1 VFASG
6 TRVNTE
12 HPADEAGQDYWHV
25 LDVTL
30 AETAVSTAVGIA
42 RNAGLELMMPVRT
55 VTTRVRFE
63 DQTRRPFV
71 PAEGDIHHR
80 DETVAGTGD
89 PWLLLHTVR
98 PGQTWTLAAR
108 AGVTIP
114 LGRTEP
120 NPFVLGDLG
129 KPHQHVQLGTGTWD
143 PVGSAMLAR
152 RLGAYSLT
160 LHVLVR
166 LALYENEHG
175 YRAGDR
181 LLAGVTADRALF
193 GRWRGSAALDV
204 AREDPERWDGSF
216 DTEEGNLGRTDLRL
230 TAALLRPIGGVGA
243 LRLAVS
249 VPLATRVRGA
259 QLDYPLILSVGLS
272 R

>member
-1 VFASG
+1 MFASG

-12 HPADEAGQDYWHV
+12 HPADEAAQDYWHV

-30 AETAVSTAVGIA
+30 AETAVSTAVGIT
-42 RNAGLELMMPVRT
+42 RNAGLELMMPFRT

-63 DQTRRPFV
+63 DAVRRPFV

-80 DETVAGTGD
+80 DETVAGSGD
-89 PWLLLHTVR
+89 PWLMLHLVR
-98 PGQTWTLAAR
+98 PGRTWTTAAR
-108 AGVTIP
+108 AGVSVP

-129 KPHQHVQLGTGTWD
+129 LPHQHVQLGTGTWD
-143 PVGSAMLAR
+143 PIGNLMLAR

-160 LHVLVR
+160 LSLLVR

-181 LLAGVTADRALF
+181 LLTSVMADRALF
-193 GRWRGSAALDV
+193 GRWRGSASFDV
-204 AREDPERWDGSF
+204 AREDPERWDGHF
-216 DTEEGNLGRTDLRL
+216 DTEEGNLGRTDFLV
-230 TAALLRPIGGVGA
+230 TAALLRPIEGLGA
-243 LRLAVS
+243 LRLAVTLPVAS
-249 VPLATRVRGA
+249 RVKGA
-259 QLDYPLILSVGLS
+259 QLDYPVILSIGLS

>member
-25 LDVTL
+25 LDATL
-30 AETAVSTAVGIA
+30 SETAFSTAVGIA
-42 RNAGLELMMPVRT
+42 RNTGLELMMPVRT

-63 DQTRRPFV
+63 DQARRPFV

-80 DETVAGTGD
+80 NETVAGTGD
-89 PWLLLHTVR
+89 PWLLLHTAR
-98 PGQTWTLAAR
+98 PGRTWTLAGR
-108 AGVTIP
+108 AGVSIP

-120 NPFVLGDLG
+120 NPFVRGDLG
-129 KPHQHVQLGTGTWD
+129 LPHQHVQLGTGTWD
-143 PVGSAMLAR
+143 PIGSVMLAR
-152 RLGAYSLT
+152 RLGEYSLT
-160 LHVLVR
+160 LSLLVR

-181 LLAGVTADRALF
+181 LLTGLMADRALF
-193 GRWRGSAALDV
+193 GRWRGSASFEV
-204 AREDPERWDGSF
+204 AREDPERWDGHF
-216 DTEEGNLGRTDLRL
+216 DAEEGNLGRTDFLV
-230 TAALLRPIGGVGA
+230 TAALLRPIDGLGA
-243 LRLAVS
+243 LRLALT
-249 VPLATRVRGA
+249 VPVASRVRGA